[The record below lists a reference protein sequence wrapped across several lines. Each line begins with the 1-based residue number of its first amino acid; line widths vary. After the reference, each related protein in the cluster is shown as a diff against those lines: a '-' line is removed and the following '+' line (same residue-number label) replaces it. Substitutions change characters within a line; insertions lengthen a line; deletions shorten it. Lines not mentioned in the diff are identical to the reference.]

1 MKNSPLKIAVTG
13 GIGSGKSYVCEL
25 LRRRGFPVFDC
36 DREAKVVMTEDDSVR
51 RRIQALVPDAFL
63 TDGSLNKPAMATY
76 LFADETHASNINHV
90 VHPAV
95 AERFRRWCKEQN
107 TTVAFME
114 CAILYESHFDALVDK
129 VLLVDA
135 PDALR
140 LERAT
145 KRDGVS
151 ADKIRERMARQY
163 PMEVLRKCADYTLL
177 NNVNSNPEVLLE
189 HFLQA
194 IGI

>member
-1 MKNSPLKIAVTG
+1 
-13 GIGSGKSYVCEL
+13 
-25 LRRRGFPVFDC
+25 
-36 DREAKVVMTEDDSVR
+36 
-51 RRIQALVPDAFL
+51 
-63 TDGSLNKPAMATY
+63 
-76 LFADETHASNINHV
+76 
-90 VHPAV
+90 
-95 AERFRRWCKEQN
+95 
-107 TTVAFME
+107 ME